1 MSSLTGRHVAHVAAL
16 AATWA
21 TIGVHVDLANDHLVE
36 RTYIG
41 VLFLV
46 GAVSLVP
53 TVHGLVRGVS
63 VPAVGWGAAVNVGMA
78 TAFVAS
84 RTTGLPGGFHE
95 AWTSDGGLGIVALC
109 AEAVFLGAAVM
120 LLAPAVGGSS
130 RALHRRFLLDHVQGE
145 RRRVT
150 FPSRGRA
157 PHRLDASLDGEKGG
171 SVLRS
176 GALDAADAV
185 RCGQVERGCARTA
198 KGGEAAFRTVLLPL
212 WRRPARQGRGCRP
225 AGGVAQ
231 GEVTNAQQGSQ
242 SRASTRPICGCFRRN
257 VGD

>member
-130 RALHRRFLLDHVQGE
+130 RALHRRFLLDQVQGE

-157 PHRLDASLDGEKGG
+157 PRRLDAFLDGEKGAAASSAVG
-171 SVLRS
+171 HSMLRTRS
-176 GALDAADAV
+176 DAV
-185 RCGQVERGCARTA
+185 RLSADARAPRRAARRHSERCCCPCG
-198 KGGEAAFRTVLLPL
+198 GGQ
-212 WRRPARQGRGCRP
+212 PARDAAVVLP
-225 AGGVAQ
+225 
-231 GEVTNAQQGSQ
+231 E
-242 SRASTRPICGCFRRN
+242 ASPK
-257 VGD
+257 VK